1 MHLLAFLEDAN
12 AGAVDSAAAAATAAR
27 LAPDLHCLCKALANG
42 HPLAA
47 LVGSAASRDAAASV
61 TATGTYWLAPAPMA
75 AALATLDALASN
87 DCAALRHTQRVG
99 SELSTGL
106 LDLAQSHDF
115 AVTMSGP
122 AAMTFLTFDA
132 DDDDANAGNSGHH
145 HGASRPRGEA
155 FCAAWASEG
164 VWAHPHH
171 NWYLSA
177 AHSEKD
183 ISFALDAADRAF
195 RAVAAM
201 ETTI

>member
-1 MHLLAFLEDAN
+1 M
-12 AGAVDSAAAAATAAR
+12 
-27 LAPDLHCLCKALANG
+27 
-42 HPLAA
+42 
-47 LVGSAASRDAAASV
+47 

-75 AALATLDALASN
+75 AALATLDALALN
-87 DCAALRHTQRVG
+87 DGAALQHTQRVG
-99 SELSTGL
+99 SELSLGL
-106 LDLAQSHDF
+106 SDLAKRHGY

-122 AAMTFLTFDA
+122 VAMPFLTFDA
-132 DDDDANAGNSGHH
+132 DDAGASTNSGHH

-177 AHSEKD
+177 AHNDTD

-195 RAVAAM
+195 QAVAGMEKAM
-201 ETTI
+201 